1 MYAIVSI
8 KDHQF
13 RVEPDAKL
21 QVPQLEGD
29 EGTRLS
35 FDQVLLFSDGTSTTV
50 GTPQV
55 SGCTVTAEILR
66 HGLAK
71 KVNVFKKKRRK
82 NYRRNKGHRQPFTEI
97 RIVGIGA

>member
-13 RVEPDAKL
+13 RVEPDARI
-21 QVPQLEGD
+21 QVPLIEGD
-29 EGTRLS
+29 EGAKLS
-35 FDQVLLFSDGTSTTV
+35 FDEVLLYSDGTETTV
-50 GTPQV
+50 GTPRV
-55 SGCTVTAEILR
+55 DGCTVTAEIIR

-82 NYRRNKGHRQPFTEI
+82 NYRRNKGHRQGFTEI